1 MFQPDGPVIK
11 RTPAKKTFRAYFEI
25 HPARRNFNF
34 LECINFVGRTAA
46 SSGTNC
52 REACIKDPARSS
64 IKIFS
69 ELVVDRKRER
79 KKKELWDVT
88 RTDLHLAW
96 ISLHAAYAFP
106 GFVSRDS
113 ILPDGFECL
122 ILRDIRQESPDWQ
135 VNMNFYGNIVD
146 WWCRY
151 RQRRRKRGIF
161 NYPVLYDNNKFE
173 FVKISFQK
181 HRTEGVEVVEVH
193 DIETILLLS
202 HHYHWNDLTR

>member
-11 RTPAKKTFRAYFEI
+11 RTLAKKTFRAYFEI

-113 ILPDGFECL
+113 ILPDGFERL
-122 ILRDIRQESPDWQ
+122 ILRDIRQTGKWIWISMEISSIGDVDIANDKGREAYLIIQ
-135 VNMNFYGNIVD
+135 SYTIIINSNLLKFHFRNIEEKAWK
-146 WWCRY
+146 WW
-151 RQRRRKRGIF
+151 
-161 NYPVLYDNNKFE
+161 KF
-173 FVKISFQK
+173 
-181 HRTEGVEVVEVH
+181 
-193 DIETILLLS
+193 TILKQFCFYLI
-202 HHYHWNDLTR
+202 TITGTI